1 MSINAQPFNP
11 TFKLIGNLAE
21 DQILVFDVSENAFV
35 NSTNS
40 GGGSASGFTAIENVG
55 STGTAI
61 HYGEAGTTLQLKK
74 LIGGDNL
81 TITDNG
87 TGGLILAAT
96 NTDTIQDGTNLGTG
110 TGLFSSKDSSSHALQ
125 FKSLAVGAGLTLT
138 DDGAGTITL
147 VNTVGA
153 GSTDA
158 DLTLSNLSN
167 VATARTNL
175 DVYSKTET
183 TAKFL
188 RTDAHSIPDT
198 NNVYDI
204 GSPIRKYND
213 IYAETFQGTAVL
225 AGNLT
230 VSGSAG
236 QVLTYN
242 GSAWAAA
249 DPTGSTLEA
258 LSNVSNVVPADN
270 QHLVWDAGT
279 SLWTPGSAGSGGG
292 GYQDSDARGAI
303 SVSGDL
309 SYNSTTGVISFTQ
322 NDTWTNITGT
332 PTTLAGYGIT
342 DAFNGTFSLL
352 TGKPTTL
359 AGYGI
364 TDAATSAQGA
374 LADSA
379 LQSVPAQTFASL
391 TGKPTT
397 LAGYGI
403 TDGGGSV
410 TPSSTDTFTN
420 KSGAISQWTNDSN
433 YLTSVPAQTFASLTG
448 KPTTLAGYGIT
459 DGGGSYANSN
469 VDTHLN
475 TGTATANQALVWTGT
490 DYDWVTSTDSDTT
503 YTAGT
508 GLTLTGTEFSL
519 TSGHFDGAYGSLT
532 GAPTIPSGNQIIDW
546 TSASAGTIHASN
558 YTDTNT
564 TYTAGSGLTLTGTVF
579 SLTSGHFDGAF
590 SSLSGVAA
598 VTASDDDK
606 VLYYDHSTTS
616 FKWKA
621 GGTPSG
627 YNNTNW
633 DTAFGWGDHS
643 TQGYLTSVTSFS
655 GNTFPTTVG
664 GSNQIIVTDGAG
676 NLSWVDSVA
685 PQVTTN
691 TNNIATLQSSSSNW
705 NTAFGWGN
713 HATAGYLTSETDSQ
727 TLSLSGT
734 TLSISTGNN
743 VDLGVLTLDDFA
755 DVAISS
761 VSDGQFLTYNNGSGD
776 WENST
781 VSIPTLTSQLTNDAG
796 FITSASTYDNSDVDT
811 HLNQSNPT
819 SGYVLSWNGSDYAWV
834 SNGASGAH
842 YTDSDARAAVS
853 ATTGLSYNSG
863 TGAFS
868 LNSELSGLSNVSSS
882 VPTSGQV
889 LKWNGSAWAPAADV
903 DTDTVYTTF
912 TSDFD
917 TRLATKSTAN
927 LSEDASNKYFT
938 DARARSAITVA
949 GDLTY
954 NSATGVI
961 SFTETANYD
970 NGDVDTHLNSG
981 SAISGQ
987 ILSWDGSDYDWINN
1001 DNHTPAWSQITSK
1014 PTTIAGFGITDAFDG
1029 LYSSLGGTPTTI
1041 AGYGITDAVTPT
1053 STDVFTNKQG
1063 NISQWT
1069 NDTGYLTSVP
1079 AQTFGSLTGKPTTI
1093 AGYGITD
1100 AFDGAFGSLS
1110 GKPTTIA
1117 GYGIT
1122 DAVTPSSSTAFTNKS
1137 GNISQ
1142 WTNDTGYLV
1151 SGDLSGYALTSSLST
1166 VATTGNYSDLSGT
1179 PTMYA
1184 NSDVDSHLNQSNPT
1198 SGYVLSWNGSDYSW
1212 VAQSGGSGATDKIE
1226 EGNSSVEVID
1236 GGADGHIMFNTNG
1249 ADRWQVSNGGH
1260 ILPEANATYDIGSA
1274 DKKVRHL
1281 FLSDTSLY
1289 IGTDTLRTN
1298 SSNLL
1303 FNGDDVQDYA
1313 NLKNKPDSNTAGTG
1327 IQINS
1332 GVISLSSTLSGLS
1345 NVSNTAPSSGQVL
1358 KWSGSEWAPGTDLAS
1373 GTAAMND
1380 LTDVSTAGIS
1390 SGDVLS
1396 WNGSSF
1402 VASTPAS
1409 GGASAINDL
1418 SDVDTSTSAPSNG
1431 DVLTWVQADSE
1442 WAPAAPS
1449 GGGGGSGA
1457 TIEYFKLNY
1466 ATNGNLSTIS
1476 NATSGV
1482 SATILSA
1489 TGGDVEVSFSSTNYP
1504 PAGIMVYGYHHGQN
1518 IYNIKNAHADMNTR
1532 KMSGGGSS
1540 GSPIAF
1546 GTMGSVDLTLD
1557 LREAST
1563 GSFRG
1568 FGTTTHAWVMFTT
1581 V

>member
-35 NSTNS
+35 NSENS
-40 GGGSASGFTAIENVG
+40 GGGGASGFTAIENVG

-110 TGLFSSKDSSSHALQ
+110 TGLFSSKDSTSHALK
-125 FKSLAVGAGLTLT
+125 FKSLAVGAGLTIT
-138 DDGAGTITL
+138 DDGNGTITL
-147 VNTVGA
+147 VNTIGA

-158 DLTLSNLSN
+158 DLTLSNLSD
-167 VATARTNL
+167 VAAARTNL

-204 GSPIRKYND
+204 GSPTRKYND
-213 IYAETFQGTAVL
+213 IYAETFQGTAIL

-230 VSGSAG
+230 VSGTTG

-258 LSNVSNVVPADN
+258 LSNVSNVAPADN

-279 SLWTPGSAGSGGG
+279 SLWTPSSHNAGGG

-309 SYNSTTGVISFTQ
+309 SYNNTTGVISFTQ
-322 NDTWTNITGT
+322 NDTWSNITGT
-332 PTTLAGYGIT
+332 PTTLSGYGIT

-364 TDAATSAQGA
+364 TDAATAAQGA

-410 TPSSTDTFTN
+410 TPTSTDTFTN
-420 KSGAISQWTNDSN
+420 KSGAISQWTNDTG
-433 YLTSVPAQTFASLTG
+433 YLTSVPAQSFASLTG

-459 DGGGSYANSN
+459 DGGGSYDNTD

-475 TGTATANQALVWTGT
+475 VSGATANQVLKWTGT
-490 DYDWVTSTDSDTT
+490 DYAWVTSTDSDTT

-519 TSGHFDGAYGSLT
+519 TSGHFDGAYSSLT

-564 TYTAGSGLTLTGTVF
+564 TYTAGAGLTLSGTEFSLTAGHYDDSAVDTHLNVSGATANQMLKWTGTDYAWVTSTDSDTTYTAGSGLTLTGTEF

-590 SSLSGVAA
+590 SSLTG
-598 VTASDDDK
+598 K
-606 VLYYDHSTTS
+606 
-616 FKWKA
+616 
-621 GGTPSG
+621 
-627 YNNTNW
+627 
-633 DTAFGWGDHS
+633 
-643 TQGYLTSVTSFS
+643 
-655 GNTFPTTVG
+655 PTTLAG
-664 GSNQIIVTDGAG
+664 YGITDGGGDVTGSSATNFTNKTG
-676 NLSWVDSVA
+676 NISQW
-685 PQVTTN
+685 TN
-691 TNNIATLQSSSSNW
+691 D
-705 NTAFGWGN
+705 
-713 HATAGYLTSETDSQ
+713 AGYLTSETDSQ
-727 TLSLSGT
+727 TLSLSGSVLT
-734 TLSISTGNN
+734 ISTGNN

-755 DVAISS
+755 DVQISG
-761 VSDGQFLTYNNGSGD
+761 VADGQFLTYNNGSGD

-796 FITSASTYDNSDVDT
+796 FITSASTYSNSDVDT

-834 SNGASGAH
+834 SNGATGAH
-842 YTDSDARAAVS
+842 YNDADARAAVS
-853 ATTGLSYNSG
+853 ASTGLSYNSG
-863 TGAFS
+863 TGVFS

-882 VPTSGQV
+882 APTSGQV

-917 TRLATKSTAN
+917 TRLASKSTAN

-938 DARARSAITVA
+938 DARARSAISVA

-954 NSATGVI
+954 NASTGVI
-961 SFTETANYD
+961 SFTETTNYD

-981 SAISGQ
+981 SATTGQ
-987 ILSWDGSDYDWINN
+987 ILSWNGSDYDWINN

-1029 LYSSLGGTPTTI
+1029 LFSSLTGTPTTI
-1041 AGYGITDAVTPT
+1041 SGYGITDAVTPT
-1053 STDVFTNKQG
+1053 SATAFTNKSG

-1079 AQTFGSLTGKPTTI
+1079 AQSFASLTGKPTTI

-1100 AFDGAFGSLS
+1100 AFDGAYGS
-1110 GKPTTIA
+1110 
-1117 GYGIT
+1117 
-1122 DAVTPSSSTAFTNKS
+1122 
-1137 GNISQ
+1137 
-1142 WTNDTGYLV
+1142 
-1151 SGDLSGYALTSSLST
+1151 
-1166 VATTGNYSDLSGT
+1166 LSGT
-1179 PTMYA
+1179 PTIPSGNQIIDWTSSGAGTIHSSNYTDTVYA
-1184 NSDVDSHLNQSNPT
+1184 NSDVDTHLNSGTAST
-1198 SGYVLSWNGSDYSW
+1198 SDVLSWNGSDYAW
-1212 VAQSGGSGATDKIE
+1212 VAQSSGGNTDKIE

-1236 GGADGHIMFNTNG
+1236 GGANGHVMFNTNG
-1249 ADRWQVSNGGH
+1249 SDRWQVSNAGH
-1260 ILPEANATYDIGSA
+1260 ILPESTETYDIGSA
-1274 DKKVRHL
+1274 TNKVRHL
-1281 FLSDTSLY
+1281 FLSNSSLY
-1289 IGTDTLRTN
+1289 LGTDTLRTN

-1313 NLKNKPDSNTAGTG
+1313 NLKNKPDTTSAGTG

-1332 GVISLSSTLSGLS
+1332 GVISLNSTLSGLS
-1345 NVSNTAPSSGQVL
+1345 NVSSTAPSTGQVL

-1402 VASTPAS
+1402 VATTPSS
-1409 GGASAINDL
+1409 GGATSINDL
-1418 SDVDTSTSAPSNG
+1418 SDVDTNTSSPSNG

-1442 WAPAAPS
+1442 WAPQAPS

-1466 ATNGNLSTIS
+1466 ATNGNLSSIS

-1504 PAGIMVYGYHHGQN
+1504 PAGIIIYGYAYSAN
-1518 IYNIKNAHADMNTR
+1518 EYNIKNAHADMNTR
-1532 KMSGGGSS
+1532 KMDGGGSS

-1546 GTMGSVDLTLD
+1546 GSMSSVDITLD
-1557 LREAST
+1557 LREATT
-1563 GSFRG
+1563 GAGRS

>member
-11 TFKLIGNLAE
+11 SFKLIGNLAE

-35 NSTNS
+35 NSANS
-40 GGGSASGFTAIENVG
+40 GGGGASGFTAIQNMG
-55 STGTAI
+55 ATGTAI

-96 NTDTIQDGTNLGTG
+96 NTDTIQDGTNLGSG

-175 DVYSKTET
+175 DVYSKTEGD
-183 TAKFL
+183 ARYHDKFSNFL
-188 RTDAHSIPDT
+188 PSQ
-198 NNVYDI
+198 NNIYDI
-204 GSPIRKYND
+204 GSPTLKFND

-225 AGNLT
+225 ADQLT
-230 VSGSAG
+230 ISGTSG
-236 QVLTYN
+236 QVLTHN
-242 GSAWAAA
+242 GTNWVAGAGSSVLSSAS
-249 DPTGSTLEA
+249 DM
-258 LSNVSNVVPADN
+258 SNVAPAN
-270 QHLVWDAGT
+270 GQHLVWNSGT
-279 SLWTPGSAGSGGG
+279 SLWTPSSAGEGGG
-292 GYQDSDARGAI
+292 GYSDSSARAAI
-303 SVSGDL
+303 SVAGDL
-309 SYNSTTGVISFTQ
+309 SYNSSTGVITFSQ
-322 NDTWTNITGT
+322 NDAWSNITGT
-332 PTTLAGYGIT
+332 
-342 DAFNGTFSLL
+342 
-352 TGKPTTL
+352 
-359 AGYGI
+359 
-364 TDAATSAQGA
+364 
-374 LADSA
+374 
-379 LQSVPAQTFASL
+379 
-391 TGKPTT
+391 PTT

-410 TPSSTDTFTN
+410 TPTSTDTFTN

-448 KPTTLAGYGIT
+448 TPTTLAGYGIT

-475 TGTATANQALVWTGT
+475 TGTATANQVLKWTGT

-503 YTAGT
+503 YTAGS
-508 GLTLTGTEFSL
+508 GLTLTGTVFSL

-564 TYTAGSGLTLTGTVF
+564 TYTAGSGLTLSGTEFSLTGGHYNDSAVDTHLNVSGATANQMLKWTGTDYDWVTSTDSDTTYTAGSGLTLTGTVF

-590 SSLSGVAA
+590 SSLTGKPTTLAGYGITDGGGD
-598 VTASDDDK
+598 VTGA
-606 VLYYDHSTTS
+606 STTN
-616 FKWKA
+616 F
-621 GGTPSG
+621 
-627 YNNTNW
+627 TNK
-633 DTAFGWGDHS
+633 T
-643 TQGYLTSVTSFS
+643 
-655 GNTFPTTVG
+655 GNI
-664 GSNQIIVTDGAG
+664 SQ
-676 NLSWVDSVA
+676 W
-685 PQVTTN
+685 TN
-691 TNNIATLQSSSSNW
+691 D
-705 NTAFGWGN
+705 
-713 HATAGYLTSETDSQ
+713 AGYLTSETDSQ
-727 TLSLSGT
+727 TLSLSGSV
-734 TLSISTGNN
+734 LAISTGNN
-743 VDLGVLTLDDFA
+743 VDLGALTLDDFA
-755 DVAISS
+755 DVQISG
-761 VSDGQFLTYNNGSGD
+761 VANGQFLTYNNGSGD

-796 FITSASTYDNSDVDT
+796 FITSAGTYDNSDVDT
-811 HLNQSNPT
+811 HLNQTNPT

-834 SNGASGAH
+834 SNGATGAH
-842 YTDSDARAAVS
+842 YNDTDARAAVS

-863 TGAFS
+863 TGVFS
-868 LNSELSGLSNVSSS
+868 LNSELGGLSNVSSS
-882 VPTSGQV
+882 AASTGQV

-938 DARARSAITVA
+938 DARARSAISVS

-954 NSATGVI
+954 NSTTGVI
-961 SFTETANYD
+961 SFTETTNYD
-970 NGDVDTHLNSG
+970 NGDVDTHLNSS
-981 SAISGQ
+981 SAASGQ

-1053 STDVFTNKQG
+1053 STNVFTNKQG

-1069 NDTGYLTSVP
+1069 NDTGFLTSVP
-1079 AQTFGSLTGKPTTI
+1079 AQTFASLTGKPTSI

-1137 GNISQ
+1137 GNVSQ
-1142 WTNDTGYLV
+1142 WTNDANYLSSV
-1151 SGDLSGYALTSSLST
+1151 PAQLFSSL
-1166 VATTGNYSDLSGT
+1166 VGT
-1179 PTMYA
+1179 PTTLAGYGITDA
-1184 NSDVDSHLNQSNPT
+1184 LGTSQLYENSDVDAHLNSGTAST
-1198 SGYVLSWNGSDYSW
+1198 SDILSWNGSDYAW
-1212 VAQSGGSGATDKIE
+1212 VAQSSGGNTDKIE

-1236 GGADGHIMFNTNG
+1236 GGADGRVVFETNG
-1249 ADRWQVSNGGH
+1249 SDRWQVSNTGH
-1260 ILPEANATYDIGSA
+1260 ILPEADATYDIGSA
-1274 DKKVRHL
+1274 SNKVRHL
-1281 FLSDTSLY
+1281 FLSNSSLY
-1289 IGTDTLRTN
+1289 LGTDTLRTN

-1303 FNGDDVQDYA
+1303 FNGDDVQDYD
-1313 NLKNKPDSNTAGTG
+1313 NLKNKPTAQTAGTG

-1332 GVISLSSTLSGLS
+1332 GVISLSSTLGGLS
-1345 NVSNTAPSSGQVL
+1345 NVSSSAPSTGQVL

-1390 SGDVLS
+1390 NGQVLS

-1402 VASTPAS
+1402 VATTPAS
-1409 GGASAINDL
+1409 GGGASAINDL

-1466 ATNGNLSTIS
+1466 ATNGNLTSVT
-1476 NATSGV
+1476 NTTSGV
-1482 SATILSA
+1482 SATITSA
-1489 TGGDVEVSFSSTNYP
+1489 TGGTVDITFSSTNYP
-1504 PAGIMVYGYHHGQN
+1504 PANMLMYGYAYSSNKYVVKPVSG
-1518 IYNIKNAHADMNTR
+1518 DMST
-1532 KMSGGGSS
+1532 KEVTGGGSS

-1546 GTMGSVDLTLD
+1546 GSMGSVKLTLK
-1557 LREAST
+1557 LREADT
-1563 GSFRG
+1563 GASRS
-1568 FGTTTHAWVMFTT
+1568 FGTTTHAWLMFTT